1 MIKRTS
7 KLTNAITITALAS
20 LSLGCNM
27 ADKRSSMEKDSVTND
42 TAVND
47 IVGGADSFETNMEED
62 AAGYLKDAG
71 RSMVVQDSLL
81 TAALSSGSSEEIKA
95 YAKKARERIRN
106 HRKNLESFC
115 NKNKVLLDKE
125 LRNEQL
131 DSIRWLSRQV
141 GVAFD
146 RPFYEQLSA
155 ELNKNFEAYQNAA
168 HARQQRVKNFMKE
181 ELPAIKKEQELLN
194 ELGSKI
200 KQNKAG

>member
-1 MIKRTS
+1 MIKRNFKVTS
-7 KLTNAITITALAS
+7 ALTLTAMVS
-20 LSLGCNM
+20 LSLSCNM
-27 ADKRSSMEKDSVTND
+27 ADKRSSMEKDSVIND

-71 RSMVVQDSLL
+71 RSMVIQDSLL

-95 YAKKARERIRN
+95 YAKEARERIRN

-125 LRNEQL
+125 LRREQI
-131 DSIRWLSRQV
+131 DSLRWLSRQV

-146 RPFYEQLSA
+146 RPFYEQLSV
-155 ELNKNFEAYQNAA
+155 ELNKNLKAYQSAED
-168 HARQQRVKNFMKE
+168 ARQQRVKNFLKE
-181 ELPAIKKEQELLN
+181 QLPAVKKEQEILKV
-194 ELGSKI
+194 LGNQI
-200 KQNKAG
+200 KQNKAS